1 MKTLLSSLLQKYE
14 KSKSFQTGTLSLQ
27 RPQISFQKEKNSI
40 TKSYYDEMDYMAR
53 EWIHH
58 AIEQLKVND
67 VIEVKWVKY
76 KENEEVDRVYL
87 NTLQLDE
94 AYKIAQRTPKLDKIE
109 ELRQILLP
117 LSDHPWSWVQQFW
130 SHYEQVLSKN
140 QTSGL
145 DLDDA
150 SGYSDLVKLLQFLP
164 LMDEAMMKRMLSH
177 RLFQDTKY
185 IEKNLQKRLLNIY
198 KRFSNLELDSDLD
211 YLASLGIEENPIYTL
226 VSGPITLVSDNQPIS
241 LTNLAGG
248 VGLSSQAIQ
257 AIRIQSIDT
266 NTILFIENLSS
277 YHQLITGKVP
287 AHLVKHFSNAAEEK
301 PLVIYTGGYPHHA
314 LRKLLLKM
322 ATYMKDTGRHLNIRH
337 WGDIDYGGILI
348 FEHLKRNYFPNIR
361 PLLMDE
367 STFLTYSQFGM
378 AFSNEYA
385 TKLERLLVDPS
396 YLEWHGVIQRML
408 EKNRRIEQESL
419 VMEIVVVE

>member
-1 MKTLLSSLLQKYE
+1 
-14 KSKSFQTGTLSLQ
+14 
-27 RPQISFQKEKNSI
+27 
-40 TKSYYDEMDYMAR
+40 MDYMAR
-53 EWIHH
+53 EWIHQ
-58 AIEQLKVND
+58 ALKELRAND

-76 KENEEVDRVYL
+76 KENEEVERVYL
-87 NTLQLDE
+87 NTLQLE
-94 AYKIAQRTPKLDKIE
+94 KAYQIAQRTPKLTKIE
-109 ELRQILLP
+109 ELRRILQP

-130 SHYEQVLSKN
+130 SHYERALSKN

-164 LMDEAMMKRMLSH
+164 TMDEAMLKRMLSH

-198 KRFSNLELDSDLD
+198 KRFSDMELDSDLD

-226 VSGPITLVSDNQPIS
+226 ISGPITFLNDDQPMS
-241 LTNLAGG
+241 LNNLAGG
-248 VGLSSQAIQ
+248 IGLSSQAIQ
-257 AIRIQSIDT
+257 TIRIQSIDT

-287 AHLVKHFSNAAEEK
+287 AHLAKHFSSRDEEN

-314 LRKLLLKM
+314 LRKFLLKM
-322 ATYMKDTGRHLNIRH
+322 ATYMKDTGKQLNIRH

-348 FEHLKRNYFPNIR
+348 FEHLKRTYFPSIQ
-361 PLLMDE
+361 PILMDVE
-367 STFLTYSQFGM
+367 TFQTYSQYGM
-378 AFSNEYA
+378 PFSNDYA
-385 TKLERLLVDPS
+385 IKLEKLLADDS

-408 EKNRRIEQESL
+408 EKNRRVEQEG
-419 VMEIVVVE
+419 VVTRLP